1 MTQSLSQHASQHSLQ
16 TIIIAIRMFPHLL
29 NAHANSHLVRRDVGY
44 GVKQVEVGELPVHA
58 VVDYMEGLEAVGEGV
73 VDCEGALK
81 GAGFERQRGDFGRVV
96 GVVVGV
102 YPCLGAGAGVRGYEE
117 DYIFRP

>member
-1 MTQSLSQHASQHSLQ
+1 MTQPLSQHASQHCLQ

-29 NAHANSHLVRRDVGY
+29 DAHANAHLVRRDVGY

-58 VVDYMEGLEAVGEGV
+58 VVYYVEGLEAVGEGV
-73 VDCEGALK
+73 VDREGALE
-81 GAGFERQRGDFGRVV
+81 GTGFERERGDFGRVV

-102 YPCLGAGAGVRGYEE
+102 YPCLGTGAGIGSNEK
-117 DYIFRP
+117 DYVFGP